1 LQECQAYLS
10 SPDAQAYIQQTAAE
24 GANINN
30 NNTINTNTNTTPNTT
45 APPEAT
51 RAMLNGTHPNPNLQI
66 HRRGPNNKRSRDS
79 AQGMVSPATPRP
91 APSQPSLT
99 AHLLS
104 TNSTIFGAATQQAF
118 LSHAGCGT
126 LSASALAQ
134 WMVQDGHYTRGYIQ
148 FIGALIAKIRLPS
161 VPNSQFNPMFR
172 TLDLLISALN
182 NIRREMSFFD
192 ITATKYAIQLN
203 SDPPNFV
210 TRAYLDLFVAVSSPG
225 ASLLEG
231 MVVLWATEHVR
242 ISLGSGWTDALIPDV
257 LTVVSICL
265 DVCSIF

>member
-1 LQECQAYLS
+1 MFE
-10 SPDAQAYIQQTAAE
+10 
-24 GANINN
+24 
-30 NNTINTNTNTTPNTT
+30 
-45 APPEAT
+45 
-51 RAMLNGTHPNPNLQI
+51 
-66 HRRGPNNKRSRDS
+66 
-79 AQGMVSPATPRP
+79 
-91 APSQPSLT
+91 
-99 AHLLS
+99 
-104 TNSTIFGAATQQAF
+104 AATQQPF

-192 ITATKYAIQLN
+192 ITATKYGIHLN
-203 SDPPNFV
+203 SDPPNHI

-231 MVVLWATEHVR
+231 MVVLWSTEHVCTCFNSVLDSWANSR
-242 ISLGSGWTDALIPDV
+242 FATSGIDLPGCMPNPSAPRCRVPARNRTSPPFTNLSFRTGLRLPSLNLSMRVVAW
-257 LTVVSICL
+257 LTS
-265 DVCSIF
+265 